1 MSEMK
6 TTILDCGCEEIII
19 GTYLQNNKS
28 RDCNIENHTNVIIG
42 NTEWKLNLRKSKPEG
57 E

>member
-42 NTEWKLNLRKSKPEG
+42 NTEWKLNLRKNKPEG